1 MGTIFRAILA
11 YWFLLILLRL
21 IYRRAIG
28 GMTPFEMI
36 LLFLIGGMTVQAVVG
51 DDRSLINAA
60 LALSAIGLM
69 HISVTFLKHR
79 LPRFARIIDGTP
91 VVIVEDGQ
99 WHEDR
104 MRKLNIDPQDVMA
117 VGRCQGI
124 SHMAAIR
131 DAVVERDGSISI
143 INRRAREDTDRPA

>member
-21 IYRRAIG
+21 MYRRAIS

-51 DDRSLINAA
+51 DDRSLVNAF

-69 HISVTFLKHR
+69 HISVTYLKHR
-79 LPRFARIIDGTP
+79 YPRLARVIDGTP
-91 VVIVEDGQ
+91 VVIVEDGY

-104 MRKLNIDPQDVMA
+104 MRKLSIDPQDVMA

-124 SHMAAIR
+124 RNMATIK

-143 INRRAREDTDRPA
+143 ISRQSTSDAND